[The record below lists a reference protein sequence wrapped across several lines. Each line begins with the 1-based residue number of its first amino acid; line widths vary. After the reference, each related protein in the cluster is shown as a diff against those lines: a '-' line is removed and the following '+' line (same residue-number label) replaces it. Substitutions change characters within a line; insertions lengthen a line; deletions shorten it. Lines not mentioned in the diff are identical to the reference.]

1 MNWRIT
7 NIVLTLI
14 GVVVACLSPIE
25 LVAQD
30 ELTDEMRNL
39 FEQIVDD
46 LDPDLQKKFRSAI
59 DENRNTIRFS
69 PDEFKR
75 FRDNPINPFDGIQDI
90 NPDKLGG
97 SIELKFELPSLRN
110 RAVSPFERQH
120 RETLVQFDP
129 VSAQQHQSVVEVW
142 KSGEWVA
149 MGTVVDASG
158 VILTKASELGDKKDI
173 TVVLH
178 DQTTASAQVT
188 KVDKTNDLAI
198 LTIPRTRL
206 TPVRWSNTQPLN
218 GTFLVTP
225 AIDGSTLAIG
235 TYSSTPRALSGTKQ
249 GYLGVKPQT
258 VPGGV
263 MLVEVSQNEAAE
275 RAGLKNGDVVTSI
288 ADHRIVDVTDL
299 VNEIRNHQA
308 GDAVVIEFLRE
319 GNPKATTAVLAD
331 RNFSGKRAAR
341 FKMMNRLG
349 AIPSERADRF
359 PWVFQHDT
367 PLFPE
372 QCGGPILDIDGN
384 VVGINIA
391 RGGRAASY
399 GIPSAQLIKIL
410 PELLRESV
418 ASRN

>member
-7 NIVLTLI
+7 NIVLTFI
-14 GVVVACLSPIE
+14 GVIVACLSPIDIA
-25 LVAQD
+25 AQ
-30 ELTDEMRNL
+30 ELTDEMRNM
-39 FEQIVDD
+39 FEQIIED
-46 LDPDLQKKFRSAI
+46 LDDDLQKKFRKAI
-59 DENRNTIRFS
+59 QDNNNTIRFS

-90 NPDKLGG
+90 DPDKLGG

-110 RAVSPFERQH
+110 RTVGNFERQH
-120 RETLVQFDP
+120 QETLEQFDP
-129 VSAQQHQSVVEVW
+129 VSFALRQSVAEIW
-142 KSGEWVA
+142 KDGEPIA
-149 MGTVVDASG
+149 LGTVVDASG
-158 VILTKASELGDKKDI
+158 LILTKASELGDKKDLQ
-173 TVVLH
+173 VVLH
-178 DQTTASAQVT
+178 DQTTSTAQVT
-188 KVDKTNDLAI
+188 KVDKQNDLAI
-198 LTIPRTRL
+198 LTIQRSDLKPIQ
-206 TPVRWSNTQPLN
+206 WNNNQPLN

-225 AIDGSTLAIG
+225 GVDGSTVAIG
-235 TYSSTPRALSGTKQ
+235 TYSSAPRALAGSKQ

-258 VPGGV
+258 VAGGV
-263 MLVEVSQNEAAE
+263 MLVEVSQNEAGAK
-275 RAGLKNGDVVTSI
+275 AGLRDGDIVTSI
-288 ADHRIVDVTDL
+288 ANHRMVDITDL
-299 VNEIRNHQA
+299 VNEIRNHQP
-308 GDAVVIEFLRE
+308 GDEVTIEFTRN
-319 GNPKATTAVLAD
+319 GAPMATSAILAD

-349 AIPSERADRF
+349 AIPSDRADQF

-399 GIPSAQLIKIL
+399 GIPSSQLLKIL
-410 PELLRESV
+410 PDLLRESV